1 MTKEATKNNQLS
13 LVVDNTKKVD
23 SSDAF
28 YDALRGLSKLNTP
41 MQADER
47 KPTALDEEIS
57 REYKAQGIDVS
68 PEEVS
73 KLAP

>member
-1 MTKEATKNNQLS
+1 MTKEVTNNNQLT
-13 LVVDNTKKVD
+13 LIVDNTRKVD
-23 SSDAF
+23 PSETF

-57 REYKAQGIDVS
+57 RQYKAQGIDIS
-68 PEEVS
+68 PEEVME
-73 KLAP
+73 LCL

>member
-1 MTKEATKNNQLS
+1 MTKEVKNSNQLS
-13 LVVDNTKKVD
+13 LVVDNTKRVD
-23 SSDAF
+23 PSKAF